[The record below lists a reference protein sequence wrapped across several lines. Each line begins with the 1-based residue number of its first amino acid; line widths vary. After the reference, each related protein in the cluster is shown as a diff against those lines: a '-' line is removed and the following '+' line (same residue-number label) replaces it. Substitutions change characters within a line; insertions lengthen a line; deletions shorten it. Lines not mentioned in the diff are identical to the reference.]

1 MYYVPGMAL
10 SLQNIIVMIMTLSV
24 LSILTGMSFIEYEL
38 NMSRIPLDTCPDE
51 TAWQGVGT
59 IIKGRFL
66 RQTEINDNGGRSGAR
81 VGTNGGGIGGKVKSG
96 KLVDIPSV
104 PNMFIPKGVNI
115 NDEVMKRLTT
125 QELRIYWD
133 ALTSFRQRT
142 NKAFKDLSPGQKWGV
157 ASTIMN
163 SFGYRQRLPDVI
175 NIGAKKSA
183 TTPLKFFLGFHPDI
197 VNSITGR
204 SVEFFDK
211 NYHKG
216 IEWYRRNMGFARSDQ
231 LIYEKTPNYLIKDSV
246 PQRAAQVLSP
256 STKFIL
262 LVRDPVERSISD
274 FRHSQE
280 LRNPLDWCMRQ
291 TEDSEGRRFEESIL
305 DEFGNIDPNNPLI
318 SASNYAHQLK
328 RWLNFFP
335 KEQFLILDQELIVG
349 YTFLELQRMEQF
361 LNITEYFRPDMFEFD
376 SVIPGTCINVPR
388 KLCPGRGSRGTLS
401 KPRPSNETLRKMRDY
416 FRPFNQEFSQLT
428 GRSFHWIDY

>member
-1 MYYVPGMAL
+1 
-10 SLQNIIVMIMTLSV
+10 MTLSV

-38 NMSRIPLDTCPDE
+38 NISRIPLDICPDDSS
-51 TAWQGVGT
+51 WKSVGN

-66 RQTEINDNGGRSGAR
+66 RQTQRDDNGGRSGNSG
-81 VGTNGGGIGGKVKSG
+81 GTVSDKGGEEDSREMRIEV
-96 KLVDIPSV
+96 PSV
-104 PNMFIPKGVNI
+104 PNMFIPKGVNV
-115 NDEVMKRLTT
+115 NEEVSKRLTT
-125 QELRIYWD
+125 QELHIYWD

-142 NKAFKDLSPGQKWGV
+142 NIAFKDLSAGQKWGV
-157 ASTIMN
+157 ASTFMN

-175 NIGAKKSA
+175 NIGSKKSA
-183 TTPLKFFLGFHPDI
+183 TTPLRFFLSFHPDI
-197 VNSITGR
+197 VNTLTGR

-216 IEWYRRNMGFARSDQ
+216 IEWYRRNMGFAREEQ
-231 LIYEKTPNYLIKDSV
+231 LVYEKTPNYLIKDSV
-246 PQRAAQVLSP
+246 PERIAQVLSP
-256 STKFIL
+256 GTKLIL

-280 LRNPLDWCMRQ
+280 LRNSLDWCMRQ
-291 TEDSEGRRFEESIL
+291 TADSEGKRFEESIL
-305 DEFGNIDPNNPLI
+305 DDSGNIDPTNPLI
-318 SASNYAHQLK
+318 SASNYAYHLK
-328 RWLNFFP
+328 RWLKYFP

-349 YTFLELQRMEQF
+349 YTFLELQRIEKF
-361 LNITEYFRPDMFEFD
+361 LNISEYFRPDMFEFD

-416 FRPFNQEFSQLT
+416 FRPFNREFSELT
-428 GRSFHWIDY
+428 GRTFHWINY